1 MTMPA
6 HNTRMAGIHTE
17 KEETNM
23 LVISDDNKRFIATA
37 GETGAACFIRG
48 EHIREAKMQ
57 GLDLREM
64 ENVTFEYWYGDGGR
78 IKKTQSIG
86 KFLNKA

>member
-1 MTMPA
+1 MPA

-23 LVISDDNKRFIATA
+23 LFISDDNKRFIATA

-48 EHIREAKMQ
+48 EHTREAKSL
-57 GLDLREM
+57 GLNLSNM
-64 ENVTFEYWYGDGGR
+64 ENVTFEYWFGDGGR
-78 IKKTQSIG
+78 NKKTQSIR